1 MRSPQRFRAGADFRA
16 WRIFSTFY
24 RREEVRI
31 PFPSHLGKT
40 QTIPTHLFPVRG
52 DDANVL
58 GGQFGEALLSLCLK
72 QHDEVVEQSVNLCYV
87 EERRAVGLSLVLAHH
102 PVEDQRETL
111 MQDESEHTNASSFE
125 STSFFFSPNSVAS
138 FHHKP
143 FLGDLPSCSR
153 SRAHTGRQTPA
164 AHCHRTAR
172 WEFSGWQRVT

>member
-125 STSFFFSPNSVAS
+125 STSFFFSPTVWHHFITNLFWETFPVAVGLALTLVGKHLQLIVIEQLVGNSQDGSV
-138 FHHKP
+138 
-143 FLGDLPSCSR
+143 
-153 SRAHTGRQTPA
+153 
-164 AHCHRTAR
+164 
-172 WEFSGWQRVT
+172 